1 MDGLFAAQAGWRTVA
16 VLLARMPDDKA
27 RQEADALQNI
37 RGLRSAERVP
47 AGWMADHPPAPSP
60 DDGADADLS
69 PARAIAAAA
78 RRQTAK

>member
-1 MDGLFAAQAGWRTVA
+1 
-16 VLLARMPDDKA
+16 
-27 RQEADALQNI
+27 
-37 RGLRSAERVP
+37 VP